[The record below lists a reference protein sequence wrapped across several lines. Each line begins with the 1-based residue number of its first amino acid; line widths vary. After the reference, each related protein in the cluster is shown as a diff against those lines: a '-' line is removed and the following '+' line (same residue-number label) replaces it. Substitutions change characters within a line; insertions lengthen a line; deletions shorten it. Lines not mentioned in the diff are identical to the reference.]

1 MKFFGLT
8 AVALTF
14 SVGAFA
20 STILIPCGG
29 ATAPTGNLSGGWSES
44 NGSNG
49 YAASGTQPT
58 TGSEVCPAFSTASL
72 AGSTITAEQLVVQS
86 DYTGGSLGITN
97 SISNSYSYTPYA
109 TLITDI
115 MTATSAPGTGPSENY
130 TDNIGTLYNGNSYF
144 ADPTFGT
151 GTFAAFSVGYNP
163 TVTAG
168 TVQGVS
174 GQLYELITY
183 QSSAPEP
190 GSMMLLG
197 GGLLAAG
204 LIGRKKLAS
213 RK

>member
-1 MKFFGLT
+1 MKFFGLA

-29 ATAPTGNLSGGWSES
+29 ATAPTGNPNGGWSES
-44 NGSNG
+44 NGSLG
-49 YAASGTQPT
+49 YAAGGTQPT

-72 AGSTITAEQLVVQS
+72 AGSTVTSEQLVVES
-86 DYTGGSLGITN
+86 DYTGGTLGLLN
-97 SISNSYSYTPYA
+97 SISNSYAYTPFV
-109 TLITDI
+109 TLITDM

-130 TDNIGTLYNGNSYF
+130 TDSIGTLYSPPSYF
-144 ADPTFGT
+144 EDPSFGAT
-151 GTFAAFSVGYNP
+151 SFGSFSVSYNP

-183 QSSAPEP
+183 TSSTPEP

-204 LIGRKKLAS
+204 LIGRKKLAG